1 MCEHAET
8 NGARS
13 SERAGKIVKGAYDLH
28 VHVAPDVMRRITDDV
43 TLAEQFGEHELGGF
57 VLKSH
62 YAPTAERAQVV
73 NRVVPGAHA
82 IGAITLNNAV
92 GGMNP
97 MAVEIAAM
105 EGAKV
110 VWFPTFDSEN
120 EPIGRS
126 DPRPGEIVP
135 VWAKTQRELR
145 ARGFNVDPVRV
156 VDREMNVLPEVRDVL
171 RIIAHHDLVFATGHL
186 SRDEIFAVVDAA
198 IELGVKR
205 IVVTHPEFPSQNINA
220 RDQHALGERGA
231 LLERC
236 FTTPYTGKTKWET
249 VFNNIKQSGPQHSF
263 VSTDLGQPDNPAVE
277 NGFALMADRLL
288 EAGFSESEVHTMCV
302 DNTRRILGV
311 DRAAPAH
318 PGRAAHPPS

>member
-1 MCEHAET
+1 MCEHADT
-8 NGARS
+8 HGAVA
-13 SERAGKIVKGAYDLH
+13 SERAGKIVKGAFDLH

-62 YAPTAERAQVV
+62 YAPTAERAQIV
-73 NRVVPGAHA
+73 NRVVPGAQA
-82 IGAITLNNAV
+82 VGAITLNNAV

-110 VWFPTFDSEN
+110 VWFPTFDAEN

-135 VWAKTQRELR
+135 VWAKTQRDLR
-145 ARGFNVDPVRV
+145 ARGFDLSPVRV
-156 VDREMNVLPEVRDVL
+156 VDAEMNVLPEVRDVL
-171 RIIAHHDLVFATGHL
+171 KIIAHHDIVLATGHL

-198 IELGVKR
+198 LELGVKR
-205 IVVTHPEFPSQNINA
+205 IIVTHPEFPSQNINA
-220 RDQHALGERGA
+220 RDQHALAERGA

-236 FTTPYTGKTKWET
+236 FTTPYTGKTQWET
-249 VFNNIKQSGPQHSF
+249 VFTNIRQSGPEHSF

-288 EAGFSESEVHTMCV
+288 EAGFTDEQIHTMCV
-302 DNTRRILGV
+302 ANTRKLLGV
-311 DRAAPAH
+311 DEPVRAA
-318 PGRAAHPPS
+318 S

>member
-13 SERAGKIVKGAYDLH
+13 SERAKKIVKGAYDLH
-28 VHVAPDVMRRITDDV
+28 VHVAPDVMERRIDDV

-62 YAPTAERAQVV
+62 YTPTAERARIV
-73 NRVVPGAHA
+73 NRVVHGAHA
-82 IGAITLNNAV
+82 IGAITLNKAV

-105 EGAKV
+105 EGGKV

-126 DPRPGEIVP
+126 DPKHGEIVP
-135 VWAKTQRELR
+135 VWAKTQRDLR
-145 ARGFNVDPVRV
+145 ARGFDVSPVRV
-156 VDREMNVLPEVRDVL
+156 VDKEKNILPEVIAVL
-171 RIIAHHDLVFATGHL
+171 KIIAFHDLVLATGHL

-198 IELGVKR
+198 LEVGVKR
-205 IVVTHPEFPSQNINA
+205 IIITHPEFPSQNINA
-220 RDQHALGERGA
+220 RDQHALAERGA

-236 FTTPYTGKTKWET
+236 FTTPYTGKTQWET
-249 VFNNIKQSGPQHSF
+249 VFTNIRQSGPEHSF

-277 NGFALMADRLL
+277 NGFSLMADRLL
-288 EAGFSESEVHTMCV
+288 DAGFSESEVHTMCV
-302 DNTRRILGV
+302 ENTRRILGIDTFSSV
-311 DRAAPAH
+311 
-318 PGRAAHPPS
+318 

>member
-62 YAPTAERAQVV
+62 YTPTAERAQVV
-73 NRVVPGAHA
+73 NRAVPGAHA

-110 VWFPTFDSEN
+110 VWLPTFDAVN

-126 DPRPGEIVP
+126 DPKPGEIVP
-135 VWAKTQRELR
+135 VWAKTQRNLR
-145 ARGFNVDPVRV
+145 ARGFNLDPVLV
-156 VDREMNVLPEVRDVL
+156 VDKENNVLPKVREVL
-171 RIIAHHDLVFATGHL
+171 RIIAHHDLVLATGHL

-198 IELGVKR
+198 IDAGVKR
-205 IVVTHPEFPSQNINA
+205 IIVTHPEFPSQNINA
-220 RDQHALGERGA
+220 RDQYALGERGA

-236 FTTPYTGKTKWET
+236 FTTPYTGKTQWET
-249 VFNNIKQSGPQHSF
+249 VFSNIRQSKPEHSF

-288 EAGFSESEVHTMCV
+288 EAGFSEAEIHLMCV
-302 DNTRRILGV
+302 ENTRQILGIDQAV
-311 DRAAPAH
+311 TA
-318 PGRAAHPPS
+318 

>member
-1 MCEHAET
+1 LCEHADT
-8 NGARS
+8 HGAVA
-13 SERAGKIVKGAYDLH
+13 SERAGKIVKGAFDLH

-62 YAPTAERAQVV
+62 YAPTAERAQIV
-73 NRVVPGAHA
+73 NRVVPGAQA
-82 IGAITLNNAV
+82 VGAITLNNAV

-110 VWFPTFDSEN
+110 VWFPTFDAEN

-135 VWAKTQRELR
+135 VWAKTQRDLR
-145 ARGFNVDPVRV
+145 ARGFDLSPVRV
-156 VDREMNVLPEVRDVL
+156 VDAEMNVLPEVRDVL
-171 RIIAHHDLVFATGHL
+171 KIIAHHDIVLATGHL

-198 IELGVKR
+198 LELGVKR
-205 IVVTHPEFPSQNINA
+205 IIVTHPEFPSQNINA
-220 RDQHALGERGA
+220 RDQHALAERGA

-236 FTTPYTGKTKWET
+236 FTTPYTGKTQWET
-249 VFNNIKQSGPQHSF
+249 VFTNIRQSGPEHSF

-288 EAGFSESEVHTMCV
+288 EAGFTDEQIHTMCV
-302 DNTRRILGV
+302 ANTRKLLGV
-311 DRAAPAH
+311 DEPVRAA
-318 PGRAAHPPS
+318 S